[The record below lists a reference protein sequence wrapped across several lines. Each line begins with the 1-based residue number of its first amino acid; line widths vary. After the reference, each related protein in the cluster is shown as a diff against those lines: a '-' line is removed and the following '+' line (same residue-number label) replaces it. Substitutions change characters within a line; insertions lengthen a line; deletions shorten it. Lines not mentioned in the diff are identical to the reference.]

1 MHITRTALCPLLL
14 LVGGLSLTQL
24 ASGSVPI
31 QISIQSTLQQPDKQK
46 VGATT
51 PPSFPGGEEALRAY
65 LEEHTVYPE
74 EAQKQK
80 IQGQVR
86 ITFIVQPDGQISDI
100 AVAQGAALLLDREAL
115 RVVRSMP
122 RWIPAREKGIAVAM
136 PVTIPITFRLPTTS
150 QPTLVPN
157 PSSQQQ
163 AKSEGIEDNLQPM
176 FPGGDQ
182 ALIAYMSNNLVY
194 PEAAVRKQL
203 QGRLF
208 VRFVVEADGRL
219 TNIAIHRS
227 AHPILDEEGM
237 RMVRSMPRWVPARRE
252 GVAVAAPMMLPI
264 IFKLPSQGLASLVD
278 HLQKSNVKQV
288 AEPDSIPVIDENNTD
303 IERPLFPGGDQG
315 LSDFLRLNLEYP
327 DVEYRNRTQ
336 GEVHLRFVVDVDG
349 SISQVTVVKGTSPA
363 FEQAALDVMK
373 LAPKFIPARKNGKPL
388 QAWHYMAIRFSPK

>member
-1 MHITRTALCPLLL
+1 M
-14 LVGGLSLTQL
+14 
-24 ASGSVPI
+24 
-31 QISIQSTLQQPDKQK
+31 
-46 VGATT
+46 
-51 PPSFPGGEEALRAY
+51 F
-65 LEEHTVYPE
+65 
-74 EAQKQK
+74 
-80 IQGQVR
+80 
-86 ITFIVQPDGQISDI
+86 TFAHLNKLYRNTMRNIL
-100 AVAQGAALLLDREAL
+100 AALLLLCTLGAGAQTTEQINKDFKARYKATPCAL
-115 RVVRSMP
+115 
-122 RWIPAREKGIAVAM
+122 PAQA
-136 PVTIPITFRLPTTS
+136 L
-150 QPTLVPN
+150 
-157 PSSQQQ
+157 QQ
-163 AKSEGIEDNLQPM
+163 AKSEEIEDNLQPM
-176 FPGGDQ
+176 FPGGEQ

-264 IFKLPSQGLASLVD
+264 TFKLPSQGLASLVD
-278 HLQKSNVKQV
+278 RLQKSNVKQV
-288 AEPDSIPVIDENNTD
+288 AEPDSIPVIDENSTD
-303 IERPLFPGGDQG
+303 IERPLFPGGERG

-349 SISQVTVVKGTSPA
+349 SISQIKVVKGTSPA

-388 QAWHYMAIRFSPK
+388 QAWHYMTIRFFP

>member
-1 MHITRTALCPLLL
+1 MHLKSTILCPLLL
-14 LVGGLSLTQL
+14 LIGGLSLPQF
-24 ASGSVPI
+24 AAGSVPTSSPSLI
-31 QISIQSTLQQPDKQK
+31 PLQQPDKQK

-51 PPSFPGGEEALRAY
+51 PPSFPGGMEALHAY
-65 LEEHTVYPE
+65 IEEHTVYPE

-80 IQGQVR
+80 IQGRVR

-100 AVAQGAALLLDREAL
+100 VVAQGAALLLDREAV

-122 RWIPAREKGIAVAM
+122 RWIPARDKGVAVAV

-157 PSSQQQ
+157 PSFQQQ

-252 GVAVAAPMMLPI
+252 GVTVAAPMMLPI
-264 IFKLPSQGLASLVD
+264 TFKLPSQGLASLVD
-278 HLQKSNVKQV
+278 RLQKSNVKQV

-315 LSDFLRLNLEYP
+315 FNDFLRSKLEYP
-327 DVEYRNRTQ
+327 EVEYRNRNQ

-363 FEQAALDVMK
+363 FDKAALDVMK
-373 LAPKFIPARKNGKPL
+373 LAPKFIPARKDGKPI
-388 QAWHYMAIRFSPK
+388 QAWHYIVIRFFP

>member
-1 MHITRTALCPLLL
+1 MHLKSTILCPLLL
-14 LVGGLSLTQL
+14 LIGGLSLPQF
-24 ASGSVPI
+24 AAGSVPTSSPSLI
-31 QISIQSTLQQPDKQK
+31 PLQQPDKQK

-51 PPSFPGGEEALRAY
+51 PPSFPGGMEALHAY
-65 LEEHTVYPE
+65 IEEHTVYPE

-80 IQGQVR
+80 IQGRVR

-100 AVAQGAALLLDREAL
+100 VVAQGAALLLDREAV

-122 RWIPAREKGIAVAM
+122 RWIPARDKGVAVAV

-252 GVAVAAPMMLPI
+252 GVTVAAPMMLPI
-264 IFKLPSQGLASLVD
+264 TFKLPSQGLASLVD
-278 HLQKSNVKQV
+278 RLQKSNVKQV
-288 AEPDSIPVIDENNTD
+288 TEPDSIPVIDENNTD

-315 LSDFLRLNLEYP
+315 FYDFLRSKLEYP
-327 DVEYRNRTQ
+327 EVEYRNRNQ

-363 FEQAALDVMK
+363 FDKAALDVMK
-373 LAPKFIPARKNGKPL
+373 LAPKFIPARKDGKPI
-388 QAWHYMAIRFSPK
+388 QAWHYVVIRFFP

>member
-1 MHITRTALCPLLL
+1 MTRTALCPLLL

-31 QISIQSTLQQPDKQK
+31 QISSQSTLQQSDKQK

-136 PVTIPITFRLPTTS
+136 PVTIPITFRIPTTS

-176 FPGGDQ
+176 FPGGEQ

-264 IFKLPSQGLASLVD
+264 TFKLPSQGLASLVD
-278 HLQKSNVKQV
+278 RLQKSNVKQV
-288 AEPDSIPVIDENNTD
+288 AEPDSIPVIDENSTD
-303 IERPLFPGGDQG
+303 IERPLFPGGDRG

-349 SISQVTVVKGTSPA
+349 SISQIKVVKGTSPA

-388 QAWHYMAIRFSPK
+388 QAWHYMTIRFFP

>member
-388 QAWHYMAIRFSPK
+388 QAWHYMAIRFFPR

>member
-1 MHITRTALCPLLL
+1 M
-14 LVGGLSLTQL
+14 
-24 ASGSVPI
+24 
-31 QISIQSTLQQPDKQK
+31 
-46 VGATT
+46 
-51 PPSFPGGEEALRAY
+51 EALHAY
-65 LEEHTVYPE
+65 IEEHTVYPE

-80 IQGQVR
+80 IQGRVR

-100 AVAQGAALLLDREAL
+100 VVAQGAALLLDREAV

-122 RWIPAREKGIAVAM
+122 RWIPARDKGVAVAV

-157 PSSQQQ
+157 PSFQQQ

-252 GVAVAAPMMLPI
+252 GVTVAAPMMLPI
-264 IFKLPSQGLASLVD
+264 TFKLPSQGLASLVD
-278 HLQKSNVKQV
+278 RLQKSNVKQV
-288 AEPDSIPVIDENNTD
+288 AEPDSIPVIDENSTD
-303 IERPLFPGGDQG
+303 IERPIFPGGERG
-315 LSDFLRLNLEYP
+315 FNDFLRSKLEYP
-327 DVEYRNRTQ
+327 EVEYRNRTQ

-373 LAPKFIPARKNGKPL
+373 LAPKFTPARKNGKPL
-388 QAWHYMAIRFSPK
+388 QAWHYMAIRFIPR

>member
-115 RVVRSMP
+115 RV
-122 RWIPAREKGIAVAM
+122 
-136 PVTIPITFRLPTTS
+136 
-150 QPTLVPN
+150 
-157 PSSQQQ
+157 
-163 AKSEGIEDNLQPM
+163 
-176 FPGGDQ
+176 
-182 ALIAYMSNNLVY
+182 
-194 PEAAVRKQL
+194 
-203 QGRLF
+203 
-208 VRFVVEADGRL
+208 
-219 TNIAIHRS
+219 
-227 AHPILDEEGM
+227 
-237 RMVRSMPRWVPARRE
+237 VRSMPRWVPARRE

-388 QAWHYMAIRFSPK
+388 QAWHYMAIRFFPR

>member
-1 MHITRTALCPLLL
+1 MTRTALCPLLL

-31 QISIQSTLQQPDKQK
+31 QISSQSTLQQSDKQK

-136 PVTIPITFRLPTTS
+136 PVTIPITFRIPTTS

-176 FPGGDQ
+176 FPGGEQ

-252 GVAVAAPMMLPI
+252 GDAVAAPMMLPI
-264 IFKLPSQGLASLVD
+264 TFKLPSQGLASLVD
-278 HLQKSNVKQV
+278 RLQKSNVKQV

-303 IERPLFPGGDQG
+303 IERPLFPGGERG

-388 QAWHYMAIRFSPK
+388 QAWHYMAIRFFPR

>member
-1 MHITRTALCPLLL
+1 MHMTRTALCPLLL

-31 QISIQSTLQQPDKQK
+31 QISSQSTLQQSDKQK

-136 PVTIPITFRLPTTS
+136 PVTIPITFRIPTTS

-176 FPGGDQ
+176 FPGGEQ

-252 GVAVAAPMMLPI
+252 GDAVAAPMMLPI
-264 IFKLPSQGLASLVD
+264 TFKLPSQGLASLVD
-278 HLQKSNVKQV
+278 RLQKSNVKQV

-303 IERPLFPGGDQG
+303 IERPLFPGGERG

-388 QAWHYMAIRFSPK
+388 QAWHYMAIRFFPR

>member
-1 MHITRTALCPLLL
+1 M
-14 LVGGLSLTQL
+14 
-24 ASGSVPI
+24 
-31 QISIQSTLQQPDKQK
+31 
-46 VGATT
+46 
-51 PPSFPGGEEALRAY
+51 EALHAY
-65 LEEHTVYPE
+65 IEEHTVYPE

-80 IQGQVR
+80 IQGRVR

-100 AVAQGAALLLDREAL
+100 VVAQGAALLLDREAV

-122 RWIPAREKGIAVAM
+122 RWIPARDKGVAVAV

-157 PSSQQQ
+157 PSFQQQ

-252 GVAVAAPMMLPI
+252 GVTVAAPMMLPI
-264 IFKLPSQGLASLVD
+264 TFKLPSQGLASLVD
-278 HLQKSNVKQV
+278 RLQKSNVKQV
-288 AEPDSIPVIDENNTD
+288 AEPDSIPVIDENSTD
-303 IERPLFPGGDQG
+303 IERPIFPGGERG
-315 LSDFLRLNLEYP
+315 FNDFLRSKLEYP
-327 DVEYRNRTQ
+327 EVEYRNRNQ

-363 FEQAALDVMK
+363 FDKAALDVMK
-373 LAPKFIPARKNGKPL
+373 LAPKFIPARKDGKPI
-388 QAWHYMAIRFSPK
+388 QAWHYIVIRFFP

>member
-1 MHITRTALCPLLL
+1 MHLKSTILCPLLL
-14 LVGGLSLTQL
+14 LIGGLSLPQF
-24 ASGSVPI
+24 AAGSVPTSSPSLI
-31 QISIQSTLQQPDKQK
+31 PLQQPDKQK

-51 PPSFPGGEEALRAY
+51 PPSFPGGEEALQAY
-65 LEEHTVYPE
+65 LGEHTVYPE

-100 AVAQGAALLLDREAL
+100 EVAQGAALLLDREAV

-163 AKSEGIEDNLQPM
+163 AKSEEIEDNLQPM
-176 FPGGDQ
+176 FPGGEQ

-264 IFKLPSQGLASLVD
+264 TFKLPSQGLASLVD
-278 HLQKSNVKQV
+278 RLQKSNVKQV
-288 AEPDSIPVIDENNTD
+288 AEPDSIPVIDENSTD
-303 IERPLFPGGDQG
+303 IERPLFPGGDRG

-349 SISQVTVVKGTSPA
+349 SISQIKVVKGTSPA

-388 QAWHYMAIRFSPK
+388 QAWHYMTIRFFPR

>member
-1 MHITRTALCPLLL
+1 MHLKSTILCPLLL
-14 LVGGLSLTQL
+14 LIGGLSLPL
-24 ASGSVPI
+24 FAAGSVPTSSPSLI
-31 QISIQSTLQQPDKQK
+31 PLQQPDKQK
-46 VGATT
+46 VGATA
-51 PPSFPGGEEALRAY
+51 PPSFPGGMEALHAY
-65 LEEHTVYPE
+65 IEEHTVYPE

-80 IQGQVR
+80 IQGRVR

-100 AVAQGAALLLDREAL
+100 VVAQGAALLLDREAV

-122 RWIPAREKGIAVAM
+122 RWIPARDKGVAVAV

-157 PSSQQQ
+157 PSFQQQ

-252 GVAVAAPMMLPI
+252 GVTVAAPMMLPI
-264 IFKLPSQGLASLVD
+264 TFKLPSQGLASLVD
-278 HLQKSNVKQV
+278 RLQKSNVKQV

-315 LSDFLRLNLEYP
+315 FNDFLRSKLEYP
-327 DVEYRNRTQ
+327 EVEYRNRNQ

-363 FEQAALDVMK
+363 FDKAALDVMK
-373 LAPKFIPARKNGKPL
+373 LAPKFIPARKDGKPI
-388 QAWHYMAIRFSPK
+388 QAWHYIVIWFFPR